1 MRQIVDDGD
10 VALNES
16 KTESKKLQQDLASKM
31 TQNKQLL
38 DTQTQQE

>member
-1 MRQIVDDGD
+1 MRQIVDDAE

-16 KTESKKLQQDLASKM
+16 KTKSKKLQQDLASKM